1 MVSSRRPGPGMA
13 AALPVT
19 VVLTSGS
26 PSMAAVLLSTLAT
39 SVVGFPPAG
48 WASLL
53 TGVASWA
60 YRREQTRRFT

>member
-1 MVSSRRPGPGMA
+1 
-13 AALPVT
+13 
-19 VVLTSGS
+19 
-26 PSMAAVLLSTLAT
+26 MAAVLLSTLAT
-39 SVVGFPPAG
+39 PVVGFPPAG